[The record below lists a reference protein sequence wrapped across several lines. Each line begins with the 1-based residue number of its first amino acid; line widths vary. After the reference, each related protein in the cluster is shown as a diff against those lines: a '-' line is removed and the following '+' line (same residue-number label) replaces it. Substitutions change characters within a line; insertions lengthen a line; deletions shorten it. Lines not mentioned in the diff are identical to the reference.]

1 VAVTPV
7 VLASSTSHLWLAV
20 VVVAIAAGAHQ
31 GWSANLYTLASD
43 MFPRAA
49 VGSVVGFGSMA
60 GAIGALFAAK
70 AVGYILQFT
79 GSYVWVFLI
88 AGAAYLFA
96 FLLVQLL
103 APRIAP
109 ISIAGA
115 QA

>member
-1 VAVTPV
+1 
-7 VLASSTSHLWLAV
+7 
-20 VVVAIAAGAHQ
+20 
-31 GWSANLYTLASD
+31 
-43 MFPRAA
+43 
-49 VGSVVGFGSMA
+49 MA